1 MLKFYGNRYSREQ
14 IVILQEV
21 IEESINMAMTY
32 SYDSKASRVVDDL
45 TRLNNYLISLVGKP
59 VENVENYY
67 FICPVDKSVETVEN
81 RVKRKRKQLK
91 KYLENQKPQGRMG
104 DC

>member
-1 MLKFYGNRYSREQ
+1 MIKFYSNRYSREQ

-32 SYDSKASRVVDDL
+32 SFDSKASRVVDDL
-45 TRLNNYLISLVGKP
+45 TRLNKYLITL
-59 VENVENYY
+59 
-67 FICPVDKSVETVEN
+67 VDKPVETVEN

-91 KYLENQKPQGRMG
+91 KHLENQNP
-104 DC
+104 

>member
-1 MLKFYGNRYSREQ
+1 MIKFYSNRYSREQ

-32 SYDSKASRVVDDL
+32 SFDSKASRVVDDL
-45 TRLNNYLISLVGKP
+45 TRLNKYLITL
-59 VENVENYY
+59 
-67 FICPVDKSVETVEN
+67 VDKPVETVEN

-91 KYLENQKPQGRMG
+91 KHLENQNPQRRMG